1 MLQTHFY
8 SFSFLRLLRAS
19 LKTVTKAKKL
29 NQIKKKLSLLELNL
43 QYCSSPPNPLIKHT
57 EFVIYVY
64 NIFNDSVSGMQP
76 NTLYYRKFSNPR

>member
-29 NQIKKKLSLLELNL
+29 NQIKKKIKSTGVKLAVPQFTS
-43 QYCSSPPNPLIKHT
+43 NPLIKHK

-64 NIFNDSVSGMQP
+64 NIFNDSVSGMEP
-76 NTLYYRKFSNPR
+76 NRLYYRKFSNPR